1 LSRHTGLALLVLLS
15 GAEQAPER
23 SSLVDCLARKPL
35 ARWVLPP
42 DLREI
47 SGLTFTGDGRLLAHD
62 DERARVVE
70 LDYRSGR
77 EVKAFS
83 LGTAARVGSIVAR
96 GDFEA
101 IAVVADRIFLVTSD
115 GVLYQAREGRDG
127 QVVPFAVTRTGAGAR
142 CEVEGLEYEPR
153 DKALLFLCKTARVP
167 RFLRT
172 ITILRWSL
180 EGERWLVPGRIAIPL
195 GASFRRTYG
204 NDFRP
209 SDLARDPVT
218 GRYLVIAGLNRAA
231 VELTP
236 EGRLVGAGFLGKH
249 HPQAEGV
256 AVARDGTIVVSDEGG
271 HGLAH
276 LTVYA
281 CAR

>member
-1 LSRHTGLALLVLLS
+1 MSRQAGLALLVLLS
-15 GAEQAPER
+15 AAAQAPDR
-23 SSLVDCLARKPL
+23 SSLVDCLARKPR
-35 ARWVLPP
+35 ARWLLPP

-47 SGLTFTGDGRLLAHD
+47 SGLTFTSDGRLLAHD

-77 EVKAFS
+77 EVKAFR
-83 LGTAARVGSIVAR
+83 LGSITPR
-96 GDFEA
+96 RDFEA
-101 IAVVADRIFLVTSD
+101 IAVAADRVFLVTSE

-127 QVVPFAVTRTGAGAR
+127 QAVPFAVTRTGAGAR
-142 CEVEGLEYEPR
+142 CEVEGLAYEPR
-153 DKALLFLCKTARVP
+153 DKALLFLCKTARV
-167 RFLRT
+167 RGLLRT

-180 EGERWLVPGRIAIPL
+180 EGERWLVPERLMIPL
-195 GASFRRTYG
+195 DARFRRSYG
-204 NDFRP
+204 NEFRG

-218 GRYLVIAGLNRAA
+218 GRYLAIAGLNRVA

-271 HGLAH
+271 HGPAH
-276 LTVYA
+276 LTVYD